1 MMFQLLLT
9 RMRATRRSE
18 GNDQLNGMEGIVI
31 VLKTQIQLWQLLYII
46 SPKYNLRTVIM
57 LWFFVRFV

>member
-57 LWFFVRFV
+57 L